1 MIIQI
6 REPDTEAMLIAERA
20 NMTCTP
26 LQGKL
31 AIGET
36 LWTNVVNY
44 RDNAPW
50 AQQMVIDSADVWH
63 RNSQDIQFIGYL
75 LGVTDAQ
82 MDDLFRLAV
91 TL

>member
-1 MIIQI
+1 MIIKI
-6 REPDTEAMLIAERA
+6 RELNTEVMLIAERA
-20 NMTCTP
+20 TMSCTP

-36 LWTNVVNY
+36 LWTNVVAY
-44 RDNAPW
+44 SATAPW
-50 AQQMVIDSADVWH
+50 AQKMVIDSSDKWY
-63 RNSQDIQFIGYL
+63 RNSEDIQFIGYL